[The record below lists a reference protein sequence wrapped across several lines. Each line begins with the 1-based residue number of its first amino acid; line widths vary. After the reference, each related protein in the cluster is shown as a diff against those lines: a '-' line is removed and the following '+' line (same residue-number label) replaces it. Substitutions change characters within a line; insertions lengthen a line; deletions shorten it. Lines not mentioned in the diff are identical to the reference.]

1 MGRPLSLSTA
11 GPAVLEARPNGFAPI
26 VWASELGTSAFRLLR
41 LLGSFSGPRQQ
52 TLVRQ
57 EFLHD

>member
-41 LLGSFSGPRQQ
+41 LLGSFSGPR
-52 TLVRQ
+52 
-57 EFLHD
+57 